1 MDTYMED
8 REKSISGN
16 RRVLNSIRKSIERLA
31 KTSSSLEKKSREALK
46 KDDSDFRDNWKK
58 KKEKENNKPQTSL
71 GKGK

>member
-8 REKSISGN
+8 REKTISGN

-46 KDDSDFRDNWKK
+46 KDSDFRDNWNKK

>member
-31 KTSSSLEKKSREALK
+31 KTSSFLERKSREALK
-46 KDDSDFRDNWKK
+46 KDSDFRDNWK
-58 KKEKENNKPQTSL
+58 
-71 GKGK
+71 

>member
-8 REKSISGN
+8 RENSISEN

-58 KKEKENNKPQTSL
+58 EKENNKPQTSL